1 MARYRIGNAYL
12 SEEEYNDHC
21 EQSWKEKI
29 FFISAV
35 ISALICFVAT
45 KDLDWP
51 KYIRFPFILI
61 SAMGIGYLL
70 AKISEI
76 IRIVLFISIATGVA
90 FLIGRF
96 IWDYM

>member
-51 KYIRFPFILI
+51 K
-61 SAMGIGYLL
+61 
-70 AKISEI
+70 
-76 IRIVLFISIATGVA
+76 
-90 FLIGRF
+90 
-96 IWDYM
+96 